1 MTETSWTPEELV
13 TIADTQEVHVCSVR
27 PDGSRSSGMTIWAV
41 SVGGAVFIRSFIRS
55 TDGPHKPWFRAAK
68 NRGRG
73 ELVAG
78 SSTYCVRFV
87 DASDAD
93 RVPIDAEYRRKYRR
107 SPAYNVGRAAGSMA
121 TLQLIPV
128 RSATSPGDDDGL
140 RR

>member
-1 MTETSWTPEELV
+1 
-13 TIADTQEVHVCSVR
+13 
-27 PDGSRSSGMTIWAV
+27 MTIWAV
-41 SVGGAVFIRSFIRS
+41 SAGGAVFIRS

-78 SSTYCVRFV
+78 SSTYRVRFV

-121 TLQLIPV
+121 TLQLYPV
-128 RSATSPGDDDGL
+128 RSATSPGVDDGL